1 MKKNIFSI
9 LTAVLLITALSS
21 CKNEEVTNNEKIT
34 KIELKTQPLSIND
47 VVLIADRIGELNL
60 VNSNFNG
67 DRIPQKSKEEEE
79 LQKIITPLIENG
91 ERLYQELIGQLIKT
105 DEWKNLSENEKSEI
119 LNLSDT
125 QKAQLSLIFINIPS
139 HNNSQMQKIAPI
151 LKSNIA
157 VSCIA
162 SALGISAIND
172 IISGTAGLMTVESG
186 LQLLKVMGK
195 RYLGYIGLA
204 IAVYEFVECV
214 S

>member
-1 MKKNIFSI
+1 MKKTFFFFLISLLFIF
-9 LTAVLLITALSS
+9 SS
-21 CKNEEVTNNEKIT
+21 CKNEEIKNGEIIS

-47 VVLIADRIGELNL
+47 VVSIADKIGELNL
-60 VNSNFNG
+60 VNSNLNG
-67 DRIPQKSKEEEE
+67 ERIPQKSDEEEV
-79 LQKIITPLIENG
+79 QKIITPLIENG
-91 ERLYQELIGQLIKT
+91 EQLYQEMIDQLSET
-105 DEWKNLSENEKSEI
+105 DEWKNLSENEKLEI
-119 LNLSDT
+119 LNMSDT
-125 QKAQLSLIFINIPS
+125 QKAQLSLFFINFPS
-139 HNNSQMQKIAPI
+139 QSNTQMQKIAPI
-151 LKSNIA
+151 QKSNRA

>member
-91 ERLYQELIGQLIKT
+91 ERLYQELIG
-105 DEWKNLSENEKSEI
+105 N
-119 LNLSDT
+119 
-125 QKAQLSLIFINIPS
+125 
-139 HNNSQMQKIAPI
+139 
-151 LKSNIA
+151 
-157 VSCIA
+157 
-162 SALGISAIND
+162 
-172 IISGTAGLMTVESG
+172 
-186 LQLLKVMGK
+186 
-195 RYLGYIGLA
+195 
-204 IAVYEFVECV
+204 
-214 S
+214 

>member
-79 LQKIITPLIENG
+79 LQKIITPLIPT
-91 ERLYQELIGQLIKT
+91 L
-105 DEWKNLSENEKSEI
+105 
-119 LNLSDT
+119 
-125 QKAQLSLIFINIPS
+125 
-139 HNNSQMQKIAPI
+139 
-151 LKSNIA
+151 
-157 VSCIA
+157 
-162 SALGISAIND
+162 
-172 IISGTAGLMTVESG
+172 
-186 LQLLKVMGK
+186 
-195 RYLGYIGLA
+195 
-204 IAVYEFVECV
+204 
-214 S
+214 

>member
-47 VVLIADRIGELNL
+47 VVFIADRIGELNL

-91 ERLYQELIGQLIKT
+91 ERLYQELIGQ
-105 DEWKNLSENEKSEI
+105 
-119 LNLSDT
+119 
-125 QKAQLSLIFINIPS
+125 
-139 HNNSQMQKIAPI
+139 
-151 LKSNIA
+151 
-157 VSCIA
+157 
-162 SALGISAIND
+162 
-172 IISGTAGLMTVESG
+172 
-186 LQLLKVMGK
+186 
-195 RYLGYIGLA
+195 
-204 IAVYEFVECV
+204 
-214 S
+214 

>member
-91 ERLYQELIGQLIKT
+91 ERLY
-105 DEWKNLSENEKSEI
+105 
-119 LNLSDT
+119 
-125 QKAQLSLIFINIPS
+125 
-139 HNNSQMQKIAPI
+139 
-151 LKSNIA
+151 
-157 VSCIA
+157 
-162 SALGISAIND
+162 
-172 IISGTAGLMTVESG
+172 
-186 LQLLKVMGK
+186 
-195 RYLGYIGLA
+195 
-204 IAVYEFVECV
+204 
-214 S
+214 

>member
-139 HNNSQMQKIAPI
+139 LYHNSVEKFSVKWNR
-151 LKSNIA
+151 NI
-157 VSCIA
+157 
-162 SALGISAIND
+162 
-172 IISGTAGLMTVESG
+172 IIVGNCPLV
-186 LQLLKVMGK
+186 VMHMNNN
-195 RYLGYIGLA
+195 
-204 IAVYEFVECV
+204 
-214 S
+214 